1 MGGTVK
7 IKKSKNLRFRLI
19 SVLYLLFISLT
30 VLQIPIEWFRIN
42 YSLLDYMNKSTKA
55 ELTVPEIKACYDYVD
70 DLDKR
75 YLEALGGYNPAT
87 GKYNF
92 KTDLAFGKKGED
104 QVKRFLQ
111 GIVNGSFEVKSD
123 RYRNGRMVVE
133 IAQNP
138 RKHGWKD
145 SGLMVT
151 EAQWWVYVYTLNE
164 AMIVISTDRL
174 KRYIKTL
181 PESRIRLF
189 AEGSNN
195 PAKGYLL
202 LPEEV
207 MPLLYHSAH
216 DGNVEE

>member
-1 MGGTVK
+1 M
-7 IKKSKNLRFRLI
+7 
-19 SVLYLLFISLT
+19 
-30 VLQIPIEWFRIN
+30 
-42 YSLLDYMNKSTKA
+42 
-55 ELTVPEIKACYDYVD
+55 
-70 DLDKR
+70 
-75 YLEALGGYNPAT
+75 ALGNDVENEWKKNMKESRWDIPAT

-92 KTDLAFGKKGED
+92 KTDLEFGKQGED

-123 RYRNGRMVVE
+123 RYRNGKMVVE
-133 IAQNP
+133 VAQNP
-138 RKHGWKD
+138 RQHGWKD

-151 EAQWWVYVYTLNE
+151 EAQWWVYVYTLNQ

-174 KRYIKTL
+174 KRYINSL
-181 PESRIRLF
+181 PKSRIRLF

-195 PAKGYLL
+195 PARGYLL

-207 MPLLYHSAH
+207 MPLLYDSAH